1 MSLKPIPQPALM
13 EIVVEL
19 YLRGF
24 EARALL
30 LCSGLEEE
38 EGKRWMSKQFK
49 CPLCEEGGSQG
60 EVVHSIKYNF

>member
-60 EVVHSIKYNF
+60 EVASGGE

>member
-38 EGKRWMSKQFK
+38 KGKMDVKTIQVS
-49 CPLCEEGGSQG
+49 PL
-60 EVVHSIKYNF
+60 